1 MYLKIIKFVLQFRR
15 LHHYASAQD
24 KQARVLDHRIINK
37 LENQRKNRF
46 WVSYGLIPAKK
57 CVHLFA

>member
-1 MYLKIIKFVLQFRR
+1 MAELQNVLENYKFVLQFRR

-46 WVSYGLIPAKK
+46 WVSYGY
-57 CVHLFA
+57 